1 MNTRHTLVALMAAAA
16 LTAGCGNDDDGD
28 GSAAGSGPTGQ
39 AKVVDVAERRAQLE
53 QDPYAVRCSD
63 IRDEHSTRNTRMVQH
78 ALAADVKV
86 SGMSELAVSQSI
98 YYALTEVCKSKPGS
112 HEPAKDAIAGVRSGK
127 YRAEL

>member
-1 MNTRHTLVALMAAAA
+1 MNTRHTLLVLMAGAA
-16 LTAGCGNDDDGD
+16 LAAGCGDDDDG
-28 GSAAGSGPTGQ
+28 GSEARSEPKKQ
-39 AKVVDVAERRAQLE
+39 AEVVDVAERRTQLE
-53 QDPYAVRCSD
+53 ADPYEVRCSD

-86 SGMSELAVSQSI
+86 RGLGELAVSQSI

-112 HEPAKDAIAGVRSGK
+112 FEPAEDAIAGVKSGK